1 MLKTLREFRGD
12 FSTVTM
18 APDGTIS
25 VTYAPPTAEEMA
37 KTVEKRPEQR
47 KAKPTMT
54 AIEALSKPTPVFEFE
69 TEN

>member
-25 VTYAPPTAEEMA
+25 VTYAPREPPAPA
-37 KTVEKRPEQR
+37 KTPKGDAQ
-47 KAKPTMT
+47 KPRLT

-69 TEN
+69 DN